1 MTKRQRVIIG
11 IGVIIILAMCVYP
24 PYEGENLGVFVSG
37 GETYYSSRSGGY
49 ALIWANNNI
58 RATSV
63 DVGRLAV
70 QVFAVALL
78 DAAVLFLWKP
88 RHGAGL
94 NGTTG

>member
-24 PYEGENLGVFVSG
+24 PYEGWSSIGP
-37 GETYYSSRSGGY
+37 YS
-49 ALIWANNNI
+49 LIWNNS
-58 RATSV
+58 SV
-63 DVGRLAV
+63 DVGKLAV

-88 RHGAGL
+88 RHAAGL
-94 NGTTG
+94 NGPTG